1 MSNGTFALI
10 GVLIAIIIRKDKQ
23 FGKIESKKIAYTH
36 IGLMIFTIFITG
48 FSLNV
53 LLQMIFKFESTFK
66 IIYVNNWVFSPL
78 MNTILWGIIT
88 LLNVVILFSVFN
100 LASRSEK
107 ARKLFVMLL
116 PIVCALSI
124 LRSIG
129 DIMSRSTPE
138 TPVGLVIV
146 LVIAVL
152 SLTYLPI
159 FFFYRN
165 ANVKKAIFNNGKTD
179 EKIETA

>member
-1 MSNGTFALI
+1 
-10 GVLIAIIIRKDKQ
+10 
-23 FGKIESKKIAYTH
+23 
-36 IGLMIFTIFITG
+36 MIFTIFITG

-66 IIYVNNWVFSPL
+66 VIYVSNWVFSPL

-165 ANVKKAIFNNGKTD
+165 ANVKKTIFSNGKAD

>member
-23 FGKIESKKIAYTH
+23 FGKIESKKIGYTH

-66 IIYVNNWVFSPL
+66 VIYVSNWVFSPL

-116 PIVCALSI
+116 PIVCVLSI

-129 DIMSRSTPE
+129 DVMSRSTPE
-138 TPVGLVIV
+138 TPVGLVII

-165 ANVKKAIFNNGKTD
+165 ANVKKVIFSNGKTD
-179 EKIETA
+179 EKIEKA